1 MAGEGETLGLYGF
14 GAAAHILAQ
23 VAKWQGRRVFAFT
36 RAGDES
42 AQRFALSLG
51 VAWAGASDQLP
62 PEPLDALHRSVRSY
76 RLLSKR

>member
-1 MAGEGETLGLYGF
+1 
-14 GAAAHILAQ
+14 
-23 VAKWQGRRVFAFT
+23 
-36 RAGDES
+36 
-42 AQRFALSLG
+42 